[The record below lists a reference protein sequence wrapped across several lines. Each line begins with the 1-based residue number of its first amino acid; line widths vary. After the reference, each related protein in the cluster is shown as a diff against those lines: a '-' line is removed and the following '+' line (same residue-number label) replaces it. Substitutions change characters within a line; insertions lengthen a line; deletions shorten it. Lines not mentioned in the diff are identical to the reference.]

1 MFEGLTGNLGHD
13 LGGFFNDA
21 GKDFAKQPTWLKDL
35 EIAAPA
41 VIGAGL
47 TLGADLPALGAL
59 GGLGD
64 LFGGGGLAADT
75 GAAVDLAATGGADAA
90 ATLGSTTGAA
100 LDIGSIAGDAAL
112 PATATLDAGTAPA
125 GLFADF
131 GGISGQTVA
140 GGGLDAGLGA
150 AGGGDIAGGAAIDT
164 AGGSLGGAAGAA
176 GGQGAG
182 SLLSSIGGTLKSASP
197 FLGAAGL
204 GFNLFQGYEQKQQLN
219 SLNKQQ
225 ANNARQAANTAATE
239 NAAAAPL
246 LTQGQTLM
254 SYLTTG
260 TLPPQFQAQLDQA
273 IAAQKAGIIQGYAQR
288 GMSTNPQQNSQL
300 QQDLANIDM
309 QAQSQKANM
318 EQTLQTAGN
327 QMVQTANQLLSSG
340 LSATQLA
347 AEIPIQMSQ
356 LNQQLNTS
364 MIQAISGFAAAIN
377 GGRQNGSITSLG

>member
-1 MFEGLTGNLGHD
+1 
-13 LGGFFNDA
+13 
-21 GKDFAKQPTWLKDL
+21 
-35 EIAAPA
+35 
-41 VIGAGL
+41 
-47 TLGADLPALGAL
+47 
-59 GGLGD
+59 
-64 LFGGGGLAADT
+64 
-75 GAAVDLAATGGADAA
+75 
-90 ATLGSTTGAA
+90 
-100 LDIGSIAGDAAL
+100 
-112 PATATLDAGTAPA
+112 
-125 GLFADF
+125 
-131 GGISGQTVA
+131 
-140 GGGLDAGLGA
+140 
-150 AGGGDIAGGAAIDT
+150 
-164 AGGSLGGAAGAA
+164 
-176 GGQGAG
+176 
-182 SLLSSIGGTLKSASP
+182 
-197 FLGAAGL
+197 
-204 GFNLFQGYEQKQQLN
+204 
-219 SLNKQQ
+219 
-225 ANNARQAANTAATE
+225 
-239 NAAAAPL
+239 
-246 LTQGQTLM
+246 M

-273 IAAQKAGIIQGYAQR
+273 IAGQKAGIIQGYAQR